1 MPTER
6 RVEKMRE
13 VLARRQF
20 DLQVVVDH
28 VHDPHNASAILRTS
42 DGFGVSTINL
52 LYQREEFPEIS
63 AGVAGYAKKWLTI
76 RRFEAASEMVE
87 ALHAEGLRVYAT
99 NLEPGSLDY
108 REVDWTQPSA
118 VVFGNEHRGCTQEVI
133 DLADASVLIP
143 MQGMAQSFN
152 VSVSAG
158 IVLSEAF
165 RQRAEAG
172 RYPSPWDEQRQA
184 MLDEWLAREDRAAR
198 RLSGASG

>member
-20 DLQVVVDH
+20 DLQVVIDH
-28 VHDPHNASAILRTS
+28 VHDPHNAAALLRTS
-42 DGFGVSTINL
+42 DGFGLSTINL
-52 LYQREEFPEIS
+52 LYNREEFPEIS

-76 RRFEAASEMVE
+76 RRFEDPSVLVE
-87 ALHAEGLRVYAT
+87 TLRSEGLRVYAT

-118 VVFGNEHRGCTQEVI
+118 VVFGNEHRGCTEDVI
-133 DLADASVLIP
+133 ARADASVLIP

-165 RQRAEAG
+165 RQRSVAG
-172 RYPSPWDEQRQA
+172 MYPAPWDEQREAILQA
-184 MLDEWLAREDRAAR
+184 WLAREDRTA
-198 RLSGASG
+198 GAPSALR

>member
-6 RVEKMRE
+6 RLQKMRE

-42 DGFGVSTINL
+42 DGFGVHTINL
-52 LYQREEFPEIS
+52 LYNREEFPEIS
-63 AGVAGYAKKWLTI
+63 SGVAGYAKKWLTI
-76 RRFEAASEMVE
+76 RRFEEASTLVKT
-87 ALHAEGLRVYAT
+87 LRGEGLRVYAT
-99 NLEPGSLDY
+99 NLAPGSLDY
-108 REVDWTQPSA
+108 RDVDWTQPSA

-158 IVLSEAF
+158 IILSEAF
-165 RQRAEAG
+165 RQRSAAEM
-172 RYPSPWDEQRQA
+172 YPSRWGEEHEALLR
-184 MLDEWLAREDRAAR
+184 EWLARESRE
-198 RLSGASG
+198 G

>member
-6 RVEKMRE
+6 RVERMRE

-28 VHDPHNASAILRTS
+28 VRDPHNASAILRTS
-42 DGFGVSTINL
+42 DGFGLATVNL
-52 LYQREEFPEIS
+52 LYEDHAFPDVSE
-63 AGVAGYAKKWLTI
+63 GVAGYAKKWLTLREFSAPAI
-76 RRFEAASEMVE
+76 MVR
-87 ALHAEGLRVYAT
+87 ALRAEGLRVYAT
-99 NLEPGSLDY
+99 NLAPDSLDY
-108 REVDWTQPSA
+108 RQVDWTQPSA
-118 VVFGNEHRGCTQEVI
+118 VVFGNEHRGCSQEVI

-165 RQRAEAG
+165 RQRSEAG
-172 RYPSPWDEQRQA
+172 MYAAPWDTQRQA
-184 MLDEWLAREDRAAR
+184 MLDEWVARELR
-198 RLSGASG
+198 RERRQEA